1 MRQALGMNEALALT
15 ALESGDALSVADV
28 VSRLASV
35 EIGRSIDD
43 GSVYLALHRMS
54 QRGMVVGSKRAVLSA
69 DGRQRE
75 ISFYAITPEGRRAV
89 AQFIQ
94 EANAVSRLA
103 RGTA

>member
-1 MRQALGMNEALALT
+1 MRHSLGMNEALALT

-28 VSRLASV
+28 VGRLAGL
-35 EIGRSIDD
+35 EIGRAIDD

-54 QRGMVVGSKRAVLSA
+54 QRGMVVGTKRGVLSA

-75 ISFYAITPEGRRAV
+75 VSFYEITPEGRHAV
-89 AQFIQ
+89 AQFVR